1 MRRPGDP
8 PTIEAVLDAADELEL
23 PEDILARVL
32 RCSAETIRLYREGK
46 SLVRAEVHLDAAA
59 ELLEVSRL
67 IRSRVG
73 FRGSPAEWLRA
84 YQGEIGRIPLELLK
98 HDWGISDLLDRLR
111 DHTPIPRV
119 PPASVPAEPA
129 SIPAPV
135 ASPAPAAQP
144 QPRPQ
149 PKRSPWQ
156 ALAAFARKVAAGAA
170 SFLRRIRRWIR
181 ARG

>member
-1 MRRPGDP
+1 M
-8 PTIEAVLDAADELEL
+8 
-23 PEDILARVL
+23 
-32 RCSAETIRLYREGK
+32 YREGK
-46 SLVRAEVHLDAAA
+46 SLVRAEVHLEAAA

-111 DHTPIPRV
+111 DRTPIPRV
-119 PPASVPAEPA
+119 PSADIPAEPE
-129 SIPAPV
+129 SIAAPD

-149 PKRSPWQ
+149 PKRSPWRV
-156 ALAAFARKVAAGAA
+156 LAAFARNVAAGAA
-170 SFLRRIRRWIR
+170 SFFRRIRRWIR
-181 ARG
+181 ARR